1 MISLDIIFGLLIKYK
16 YTILF
21 PGLVIEGPVLTLM
34 SGFLASPAGGSIF
47 SLYTLYILVVLS
59 DIVGDTIYYLIGRWG
74 RRSFIKALIVKWRG
88 NDEELEVL
96 ERYFDKYGGRTL
108 LAAKVT
114 HGIGWPVLIAA
125 GSAKMPYRRFITTNT
140 IISIFK
146 SALLVALGYFYGQ
159 SYVALSRYINYG
171 GLVMTLIVAV
181 IALLIWRGFPSKSGH

>member
-1 MISLDIIFGLLIKYK
+1 MISLDLVLSLLIKYK
-16 YTILF
+16 YAILF
-21 PGLVIEGPVLTLM
+21 PGLVIEGPVLTIM

-59 DIVGDTIYYLIGRWG
+59 DVVGDTIYYLIGRWG
-74 RRSFIKALIVKWRG
+74 RRSFIKALIIKWRG
-88 NDEELEVL
+88 NDQALETL
-96 ERYFDKYGGRTL
+96 EKYFDNYGGRTL

-125 GSAKMPYRRFITTNT
+125 GSARMPYRRFIATNT

-146 SALLVALGYFYGQ
+146 SALLIALGYFYGQ

-171 GLVMTLIVAV
+171 GLIMTFIVAV
-181 IALLIWRGFPSKSGH
+181 ITLLIWRGFPSKFGR